1 MSQYDKL
8 FSTIETIGTTNPI
21 ADDNGAL
28 TIAPRHKA
36 DPNVQIDAKMIAEA
50 KNRKSEYDMFF
61 NEVSMMEGAGNTSN
75 VDNII
80 RTRVKNVLTE
90 AVSVMS
96 DGYMKTWTDDKNII
110 EACNKLKPILEKIT
124 KRL

>member
-36 DPNVQIDAKMIAEA
+36 DPNVQLDPKMIAES
-50 KNRKSEYDMFF
+50 KNRKSDYDMFF
-61 NEVSMMEGAGNTSN
+61 NEVSMMEGTTTSN

-90 AVSVMS
+90 TVSVMS
-96 DGYMKTWTDDKNII
+96 DGYMKTWTEDKNII
-110 EACNKLKPILEKIT
+110 EACNKLRPILEKIT